1 MQFKFL
7 YILMS
12 MEKNRKV
19 QAKAAAVR
27 GFSKGK
33 LHAARSPQVKTV
45 SCIFILNHFIVCCDH
60 ATNSPSDKIHQ
71 EEQLRIQAK

>member
-1 MQFKFL
+1 
-7 YILMS
+7 MS
-12 MEKNRKV
+12 VEKNRKV

-27 GFSKGK
+27 GFSVGK
-33 LHAARSPQVKTV
+33 LHAARSPQEKTV

-60 ATNSPSDKIHQ
+60 ATNSPSDNKIHQ